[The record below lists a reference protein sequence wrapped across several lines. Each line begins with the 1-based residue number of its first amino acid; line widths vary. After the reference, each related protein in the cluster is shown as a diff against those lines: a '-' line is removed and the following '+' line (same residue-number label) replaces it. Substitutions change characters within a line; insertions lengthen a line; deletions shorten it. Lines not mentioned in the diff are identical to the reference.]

1 MKDSDVKVTISGK
14 EVSAEKIYDAHQG
27 CLTVMLPET
36 AVTEEITV
44 TMTEGGLRSNDVD
57 GMIFDLLDR
66 GELGCLEKEAVYALV
81 QKKISTA
88 AKLAELQALDLD
100 AELIGAVSEILTAYE
115 I

>member
-1 MKDSDVKVTISGK
+1 
-14 EVSAEKIYDAHQG
+14 
-27 CLTVMLPET
+27 
-36 AVTEEITV
+36 
-44 TMTEGGLRSNDVD
+44 
-57 GMIFDLLDR
+57 MIFDLLDR